1 MQDAPRLVRAV
12 EVAAGSP
19 WGEGER
25 GRDGGVNARR
35 RRRAFRRAFG
45 RRRRSAVRGETSVS
59 QEHASVCRR
68 ARARTSVPSRPHR
81 SMSPEA
87 RRRSAAATARSASW
101 AGRADEANVTARM
114 PKWRL
119 RARTRP
125 SVKNADRPIKTSTS
139 FDCHFVSVA
148 TSRASPVSASG
159 MNDARS
165 SALARLKASRSRRR
179 GGDELGYARPPLRE
193 TRLISS
199 SRISST
205 SFPVSRCVSD
215 EFASPDR

>member
-125 SVKNADRPIKTSTS
+125 SVKNGGPTDKNV
-139 FDCHFVSVA
+139 FVSNSVA